1 MSQEKKDYV
10 GAIIKRARDLV
21 TSILGFHI
29 GPEVV
34 ILVKKHEGIFF

>member
-10 GAIIKRARDLV
+10 AAIIKKAQDLV
-21 TSILGFHI
+21 TSMLGFDI

-34 ILVKKHEGIFF
+34 ILVKKREGIFF